1 MIIVAIE
8 SGGQNMDVE
17 VKRQV
22 NLIVSEFEGTKGQTY
37 RDIGMHVSSVQQ
49 LGPLHTVQ
57 DAFRIVVG
65 DC

>member
-22 NLIVSEFEGTKGQTY
+22 NLIVSEFEGTKG
-37 RDIGMHVSSVQQ
+37 
-49 LGPLHTVQ
+49 
-57 DAFRIVVG
+57 
-65 DC
+65 